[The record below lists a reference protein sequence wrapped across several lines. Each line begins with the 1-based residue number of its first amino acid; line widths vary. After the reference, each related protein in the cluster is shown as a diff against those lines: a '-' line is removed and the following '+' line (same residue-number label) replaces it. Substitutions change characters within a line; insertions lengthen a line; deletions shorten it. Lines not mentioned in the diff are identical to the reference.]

1 METRQNRAVFWFL
14 AILVGLP
21 LFFFLAFNVLWAYSW
36 RDTTPRGP
44 LTAATDWPEP
54 IQDLHAALDASGADT
69 SSFSV
74 YLLYGQ
80 PAQVLSTVVCR
91 VDIDDAAWDIVATK
105 LDLQSIP
112 NSDGI
117 ALHSGIAPSSDTS
130 WWPATNSNSDY
141 FASARLLAGDEAD
154 LYYVARDNDMN
165 IAYVHYHFNF

>member
-1 METRQNRAVFWFL
+1 MYKRQ
-14 AILVGLP
+14 
-21 LFFFLAFNVLWAYSW
+21 
-36 RDTTPRGP
+36 
-44 LTAATDWPEP
+44 
-54 IQDLHAALDASGADT
+54 GADT